1 MSILEK
7 FSYCEIN
14 KYIEVVAFKT
24 EYSTA
29 EFNVL
34 EQIVIVKTK
43 SLIFYQALAF
53 CNRLCLRILGDKTN
67 QVESSPSFKLPH
79 RCKAKRFFGVKGFK

>member
-43 SLIFYQALAF
+43 SLIF
-53 CNRLCLRILGDKTN
+53 
-67 QVESSPSFKLPH
+67 
-79 RCKAKRFFGVKGFK
+79 

>member
-1 MSILEK
+1 MTWLMSILEK

-53 CNRLCLRILGDKTN
+53 CNT
-67 QVESSPSFKLPH
+67 VVSSNFRRQNKSS
-79 RCKAKRFFGVKGFK
+79 